1 MATINTRVVL
11 RNDTAANWELIK
23 DNRELALLE
32 GEMGIETDTGLFKIG
47 KKIEV
52 NGEMVLATWAEL
64 EYANDIPEI
73 DLSTVTNKV
82 HIKGSLAELP
92 TEGNVVGDIGIV
104 KALMYDDTSE
114 TNADLYTYTS
124 YVWGEVADGYA
135 WTAMDGNYNASN
147 VYFDK
152 DLTYTATVGAL
163 KLASGKNSDT
173 YAAKGKSL
181 ETVIRRI
188 MAETI
193 APTITQPSYTLSG
206 VSYTA
211 DYGNEVGSKISALT
225 WNGTY
230 SDGSYS
236 YGRSSTAD
244 GGSANVSTTKAAG
257 CSATYSVACDQA
269 GSTNDGAKVDG
280 TYTLSEQFQITG
292 TTEATVG
299 KLTTTCIIG
308 DAKYWP
314 INNINEVVEGKI
326 TGSTVTKEGTVKVT
340 GYRGWFCGWKNGD
353 DALANPTAITSDQV
367 RALTKANGSW
377 SSSMNVT
384 KMKQMFFLAPA
395 GKGYKPVI
403 KDSKTD
409 APQTVE
415 GPVTVYVK
423 GANGYMAAGDETTN
437 GGMAYDM
444 WYVNNA
450 AAASGSA
457 TLNITS
463 K

>member
-1 MATINTRVVL
+1 MV
-11 RNDTAANWELIK
+11 
-23 DNRELALLE
+23 
-32 GEMGIETDTGLFKIG
+32 GEMGVETDTGLFKIG
-47 KKIEV
+47 KEKSA
-52 NGEMVLATWAEL
+52 GVLCTWAEL
-64 EYANDIPEI
+64 EYANEIPEI
-73 DLSTVTNKV
+73 DLSTVENNVIVVDAFSK
-82 HIKGSLAELP
+82 LP

-104 KALMYDDTSE
+104 KELIFDDTTE
-114 TNADLYTYTS
+114 DNKDLYSYTS
-124 YVWGEVADGYA
+124 YVWGPVADGFA

-152 DLTYTATVGAL
+152 DLTYTTTVGAL

-193 APTITQPSYTLSG
+193 APTITQPSYSM
-206 VSYTA
+206 SANYTA
-211 DYGNEVGSKISALT
+211 DNGTEVGSKITALK
-225 WNGTY
+225 WDGNF

-236 YGRSSTAD
+236 YGRATAAD
-244 GGSANVSTTKAAG
+244 GTGATTTKAAG
-257 CSATYSVACDQA
+257 CTATYSVDCDKA
-269 GSTNDGAKVDG
+269 GATTTPTAVDG
-280 TYTLSEQFQITG
+280 TWTLTTPFQITG
-292 TTEATVG
+292 ETEATVG
-299 KLTTTCIIG
+299 TMSTSCVIS

-314 INNINEVVEGKI
+314 INNINEVVDGKI
-326 TGSTVTKEGTVKVT
+326 TGKTVDKTSTVKVT
-340 GYRGWFCGWKNGD
+340 GYRGWFCGWKNGT

-377 SSSMNVT
+377 SSSMDVSQ
-384 KMKQMFFLAPA
+384 MKQMFFLAPA
-395 GKGYKPVI
+395 GRGYKPVI

-423 GANGYMAAGDETTN
+423 GANNYVAAGDETTN

-457 TLNITS
+457 TLNIT
-463 K
+463 KA

>member
-1 MATINTRVVL
+1 MPQINTRLVL
-11 RNDTAANWELIK
+11 RNDTKANWETVKNTATLK
-23 DNRELALLE
+23 V
-32 GEMGIETDTGLFKIG
+32 GEFGVESDTGLFKIG
-47 KKIEV
+47 KAKED
-52 NGEMVLATWAEL
+52 GSLYTWAEL
-64 EYANDIPEI
+64 PYANDVP
-73 DLSTVTNKV
+73 DLSSVENKV
-82 HIKGSLAELP
+82 TIKASYAELP
-92 TEGNVVGDIGIV
+92 TEGNNVGDIGIV
-104 KALMYDDTSE
+104 KAVLYDDTTE
-114 TNADLYTYTS
+114 ENADLYSYTS
-124 YVWGEVADGYA
+124 YVWGETATGFA
-135 WTAMDGNYNASN
+135 WMAMDGNYNASN

-193 APTITQPSYTLSG
+193 PPSITQPSYTLTG

-211 DYGNEVGSKISALT
+211 DTSNEVGSKITALT

-244 GGSANVSTTKAAG
+244 GGAGNVSTTKGAG
-257 CSATYSVACDQA
+257 CSATYSMQCDQA
-269 GSTNDGAKVDG
+269 GSTKDGAKVDG
-280 TYTLSEQFQITG
+280 TYTLTTPFQITS
-292 TTEATVG
+292 TSEATVG
-299 KLTTTCIIG
+299 KITTTCVIG
-308 DAKYWP
+308 DAAYWP
-314 INNINEVVEGKI
+314 INNINEVVDGKI
-326 TGSTVTKEGTVKVT
+326 TGKTITKEGTVKVT
-340 GYRGWFCGWKNGD
+340 GYRGWFCGWKNGT
-353 DALANPTAITSDQV
+353 DALADPTAITSDQV

-377 SSSMNVT
+377 SGSMNVSQ
-384 KMKQMFFLAPA
+384 MKQMFFLAPA
-395 GKGYKPVI
+395 GAGYKPVI

-423 GANGYMAAGDETTN
+423 GANNYMAAGDETTN

-457 TLNITS
+457 TLNIT
-463 K
+463 KA

>member
-1 MATINTRVVL
+1 MAQINTRIVL
-11 RNDTAANWELIK
+11 RNDTKANWEAVK
-23 DNRELALLE
+23 DTATLMV

-47 KKIEV
+47 KSKMVDDQEV
-52 NGEMVLATWAEL
+52 LCTWAEL
-64 EYANDIPEI
+64 EYANEIPEI
-73 DLSTVTNKV
+73 DLSDVENNV
-82 HIKGSLAELP
+82 FVKGSFEELP

-104 KALMYDDTSE
+104 KALLYDDTTE
-114 TNADLYTYTS
+114 ANGDLYTYTS
-124 YVWGEVADGYA
+124 YVWGPVADGFA

-152 DLTYTATVGAL
+152 DLTYTASVGAL
-163 KLASGKNSDT
+163 KLASGKNSDV

-193 APTITQPSYTLSG
+193 APTISQPSYSMSA
-206 VSYTA
+206 SYTA
-211 DYGNEVGSKISALT
+211 DNGTEVGSKVTALK
-225 WNGTY
+225 WDGTFT
-230 SDGSYS
+230 DGSYS
-236 YGRSSTAD
+236 YGRSTTAD
-244 GGSANVSTTKAAG
+244 GGAGNVSTTKAAG
-257 CSATYSVACDQA
+257 CSATYSVECDKA
-269 GSTNDGAKVDG
+269 GSTSTPSAADGSFIL
-280 TYTLSEQFQITG
+280 TTPFQITG
-292 TTEATVG
+292 TTETTVG
-299 KLTTTCIIG
+299 TLTTTCVIS

-314 INNINEVVEGKI
+314 INNINEVVSGKI
-326 TGSTVTKEGTVKVT
+326 TGKTESSTKSVKIT
-340 GYRGWFCGWKNGD
+340 GYRGWFCGWKNGTN
-353 DALANPTAITSDQV
+353 ALADPTAITSDQV
-367 RALTKANGSW
+367 RALTKKNGSW
-377 SSSMNVT
+377 ESSMNVSQ
-384 KMKQMFFLAPA
+384 MKQMFFLAPA

-423 GANGYMAAGDETTN
+423 GANNYVAAGDETTN

-457 TLNITS
+457 TLNIT
-463 K
+463 KA

>member
-1 MATINTRVVL
+1 MAQINTRIVL
-11 RNDTAANWELIK
+11 RNDTAAAWEAKKNEATL
-23 DNRELALLE
+23 LA

-47 KKIEV
+47 KEKED
-52 NGEMVLATWAEL
+52 GSLCTWAEL
-64 EYANDIPEI
+64 EYANDIPDI
-73 DLSTVTNKV
+73 DLSSVENNVT
-82 HIKGSLAELP
+82 IKPTFAELP
-92 TEGNVVGDIGIV
+92 TEGNNVGDIGIV
-104 KALMYDDTSE
+104 KALMFDDTTE

-124 YVWGEVADGYA
+124 YVWGPVADGFA

-152 DLTYTATVGAL
+152 DLTYTTSVGAL

-193 APTITQPSYTLSG
+193 APSITGASYSMSA
-206 VSYTA
+206 SYTA
-211 DYGNEVGSKISALT
+211 DAGTEVGSKITALT
-225 WNGTY
+225 WNGTFT
-230 SDGSYS
+230 DGSYS
-236 YGRSSTAD
+236 YGRSTTAEGGEGKIST
-244 GGSANVSTTKAAG
+244 STGAG
-257 CSATYSVACDQA
+257 CTATYSMSCDKA
-269 GSTNDGAKVDG
+269 GSTTTPTAVDG
-280 TYTLSEQFQITG
+280 TFTLTTPFQITS
-292 TTEATVG
+292 TSEATVG
-299 KLTTTCIIG
+299 TIDTTCVIS

-314 INNINEVVEGKI
+314 INNINEVVSGKL
-326 TGSTVTKEGTVKVT
+326 TGKTVDKESTVKVT
-340 GYRGWFCGWKNGD
+340 GYRGWFCGWKNGTN
-353 DALANPTAITSDQV
+353 ALADPTAITSDQV
-367 RALTKANGSW
+367 RALTKKKGSW
-377 SSSMNVT
+377 ESSMNVSQ
-384 KMKQMFFLAPA
+384 MKQMFFLAPA
-395 GKGYKPVI
+395 GKGYKPAI

-423 GANGYMAAGDETTN
+423 GANNYVAAGDETTN

-457 TLNITS
+457 TLNIT
-463 K
+463 KA

>member
-1 MATINTRVVL
+1 MAQINTRIVL
-11 RNDTAANWELIK
+11 RNDSKANWDAVK
-23 DNRELALLE
+23 DTATLMV
-32 GEMGIETDTGLFKIG
+32 GEMGVETDTGLFKIG
-47 KKIEV
+47 KEKSA
-52 NGEMVLATWAEL
+52 GVLCTWAEL
-64 EYANDIPEI
+64 EYANEIPEI
-73 DLSTVTNKV
+73 DLSTVENNVIVVDAFSK
-82 HIKGSLAELP
+82 LP

-104 KALMYDDTSE
+104 KELIFDDTTE
-114 TNADLYTYTS
+114 DNKDLYSYTS
-124 YVWGEVADGYA
+124 YVWGPVADGFA

-152 DLTYTATVGAL
+152 DLTYTTTVGAL

-193 APTITQPSYTLSG
+193 APTITQPSYSM
-206 VSYTA
+206 SANYTA
-211 DYGNEVGSKISALT
+211 DNGTEVGSKITALK
-225 WNGTY
+225 WDGNF

-236 YGRSSTAD
+236 YGRATAAD
-244 GGSANVSTTKAAG
+244 GTGATTTKAAG
-257 CSATYSVACDQA
+257 CTATYSVDCDKA
-269 GSTNDGAKVDG
+269 GATTTPTAVDG
-280 TYTLSEQFQITG
+280 TWTLTTPFQITG
-292 TTEATVG
+292 ETEATVG
-299 KLTTTCIIG
+299 TMSTSCVIS

-314 INNINEVVEGKI
+314 INNINEVVDGKI
-326 TGSTVTKEGTVKVT
+326 TGKTVDKTSTVKVT
-340 GYRGWFCGWKNGD
+340 GYRGWFCGWKNGT

-377 SSSMNVT
+377 SSSMDVSQ
-384 KMKQMFFLAPA
+384 MKQMFFLAPA
-395 GKGYKPVI
+395 GRGYKPVI

-423 GANGYMAAGDETTN
+423 GANNYVAAGDETTN

-457 TLNITS
+457 TLNIT
-463 K
+463 KA

>member
-1 MATINTRVVL
+1 MAQINTRIVL
-11 RNDTAANWELIK
+11 RNDTKANWEAVK
-23 DNRELALLE
+23 DTATLKV
-32 GEMGIETDTGLFKIG
+32 GEFGVESDTGLFKIG
-47 KKIEV
+47 KEKSE
-52 NGEMVLATWAEL
+52 GVLCTWAEL

-73 DLSTVTNKV
+73 DLSGVTNKV
-82 HIKGSLAELP
+82 HVKGSFAELP

-104 KALMYDDTSE
+104 KGLIYDDTSDS
-114 TNADLYTYTS
+114 NADLYTYTS
-124 YVWGEVADGYA
+124 YVWSEVADGYA

-152 DLTYTATVGAL
+152 DLTYTTTVGAL

-193 APTITQPSYTLSG
+193 APTISQPSYGMSA
-206 VSYTA
+206 SYTA
-211 DYGNEVGSKISALT
+211 DNGLEVGSKITALT
-225 WNGTY
+225 WDGTFN
-230 SDGSYS
+230 DGSYS
-236 YGRSSTAD
+236 YGRSTTAD
-244 GGSANVSTTKAAG
+244 GGASNISTTKSAG
-257 CSATYSVACDQA
+257 CSATYSMSCDKA
-269 GSTNDGAKVDG
+269 GSTTTPTAVDG
-280 TYTLSEQFQITG
+280 SFTLTTPFQITG

-299 KLTTTCIIG
+299 TISTSCVIS

-314 INNINEVVEGKI
+314 INNINEVVDGKI
-326 TGSTVTKEGTVKVT
+326 VGKTVDKESTVKVT
-340 GYRGWFCGWKNGD
+340 GYRGWFCGWKNGTQ
-353 DALANPTAITSDQV
+353 ALADPTAITSDQV
-367 RALTKANGSW
+367 RALTKKNGSW
-377 SSSMNVT
+377 ESSMNVSQ
-384 KMKQMFFLAPA
+384 MKQMFFLAPA
-395 GKGYKPVI
+395 GKGYKPAI

-423 GANGYMAAGDETTN
+423 GANNYVAAGDETTN

-457 TLNITS
+457 TLNIT
-463 K
+463 KA

>member
-1 MATINTRVVL
+1 MAQINTRIVL
-11 RNDTAANWELIK
+11 RNDTKAAWEAVK
-23 DNRELALLE
+23 DTATLMV
-32 GEMGIETDTGLFKIG
+32 GEMGVETDTGLFKLG
-47 KKIEV
+47 KMITV
-52 NGEMVLATWAEL
+52 DGETRLATWAEL
-64 EYANDIPEI
+64 EYANDIPDV

-82 HIKGSLAELP
+82 HVVDAFSKLP
-92 TEGNVVGDIGIV
+92 TTGNVIGDIGIV
-104 KALMYDDTSE
+104 KELLYDDTTA

-124 YVWGEVADGYA
+124 YVWSSVADGEA

-193 APTITQPSYTLSG
+193 APTISQPSYKLEG
-206 VSYTA
+206 VSYNA
-211 DYGNEVGSKISALT
+211 DNGNEVGSKITSLT

-244 GGSANVSTTKAAG
+244 GGTGNVSTTKGAG
-257 CSATYSVACDQA
+257 CSATYSMQCDQA
-269 GSTNDGAKVDG
+269 GTTSDGAKVDG
-280 TYTLSEQFQITG
+280 TYTLTTPFQITG

-299 KLTTTCIIG
+299 KITTTCVIG
-308 DAKYWP
+308 DAAYWP
-314 INNINEVVEGKI
+314 INNINEVVDGKI

-340 GYRGWFCGWKNGD
+340 GYRAWFCGWKNGT
-353 DALANPTAITSDQV
+353 DALADPTTITSVQA

-377 SSSMNVT
+377 SSSMNVSQ
-384 KMKQMFFLAPA
+384 MKQMFFLAPA

-415 GPVTVYVK
+415 GPVTVYVT
-423 GANGYMAAGDETTN
+423 GANGYMTEAEKAN

-457 TLNITS
+457 TLNIT
-463 K
+463 KA